1 MPFVGKLSNMS
12 HPTRV
17 YSLCKLVHNRKM
29 PKEELSDYLQP
40 PGINRKKDQFNEVY
54 RLAKNGELIR
64 ENADG
69 KIESNLSAE
78 EIASP
83 ENFRYAVVK
92 RVLQMPDFIF
102 CRFTSWYLM
111 RGKKVLT
118 ESNDDLVAAFDR
130 EMNIDKASENRYNS
144 TNLLAWKSWAPYLGY
159 GYIHKTIL
167 IPNVYVRLRDEIQR
181 DRSLTR
187 GESISFADFMRW
199 LNEVCPELDGGSIS
213 KSSAG
218 DASLEG
224 HNLSFSLSLGLR
236 TLHDQGDIRL
246 HYTSDALD
254 TWYLTE
260 SRLHDVKGRVSEITI
275 LEKKVNNK

>member
-1 MPFVGKLSNMS
+1 MPFIGKFTNAS

-17 YSLCKLVHNRKM
+17 YALCKLVQDRM
-29 PKEELSDYLQP
+29 LLKEDLSDYLQP
-40 PGINRKKDQFNEVY
+40 PGINSGKGQFNEVY
-54 RLAKNGELIR
+54 RLAMAGELIR

-69 KIESNLSAE
+69 KVESNLSAE
-78 EIASP
+78 ETSSP

-118 ESNDDLVAAFDR
+118 ESNDDLVEAYDK
-130 EMNIDKASENRYNS
+130 EMNLDKGSENRYNS
-144 TNLLAWKSWAPYLGY
+144 TNIPAWKSWASYSGY
-159 GYIHKTIL
+159 GYMHKGVL
-167 IPNVYVRLRDEIQR
+167 IPNVYVRLRDEIQW
-181 DRSLTR
+181 DRSLTK
-187 GESISFADFMRW
+187 GKSISFAHFMRW
-199 LNEVCPELDGGSIS
+199 LNESCPELDGGSIS
-213 KSSAG
+213 KNSAG
-218 DASLEG
+218 SASMEG
-224 HNLSFSLSLGLR
+224 QQLSFSLSLGLR
-236 TLHDQGDIRL
+236 TLHDQGNIRL

-254 TWYLTE
+254 TWFLTE